1 MKKLIAL
8 TMTLTF
14 VLSCII
20 SSHVFAAQSEELAP
34 YASSYFATYAVELS
48 DAGSGRVKVEY
59 NVKGKS
65 TVEEIG
71 VKKIIIQEKNGSTWN
86 DVQTYTSS
94 NYPSFIVT
102 GTTLANG
109 SVTYSGD
116 EGSTYR
122 AKVTFYAKDASG
134 SATKTSTSSSLTV

>member
-14 VLSCII
+14 ILSCIC
-20 SSHVFAAQSEELAP
+20 SSYAFAAQPEETEP
-34 YASSYFATYAVELS
+34 YASSYFSTYAVELS
-48 DAGSGRVKVEY
+48 DAGSGKVKVEY

-65 TVEEIG
+65 SVEEVG
-71 VKKIIIQEKNGSTWN
+71 VKKIIIQEKNGSTWD
-86 DVQTYTSS
+86 DVKTYTSS

-102 GTTLANG
+102 GTTLAKG
-109 SVTYSGD
+109 SVTYKGD
-116 EGSTYR
+116 KGNTYR